1 MSNVALNQTLSSQGT
16 FLWSVYAGYEPMT
29 TPLRSPLVA
38 SREFIRILYSNKKL
52 NKLFSSLFTTLTV
65 RHYFSKENMTTV
77 IAKTFAMKVHVPSQS
92 VELNL
97 LSGVHQ
103 IFTAM
108 LRKLAVTW

>member
-1 MSNVALNQTLSSQGT
+1 
-16 FLWSVYAGYEPMT
+16 MT
-29 TPLRSPLVA
+29 T
-38 SREFIRILYSNKKL
+38 I
-52 NKLFSSLFTTLTV
+52 
-65 RHYFSKENMTTV
+65 